1 MKRYTVQDIHALLP
15 EIQAGK
21 YTLIDIRSPEE
32 WRQTGVMEEAV
43 LMTYPNNPA
52 LNSEWALDLQNHF
65 DLETQLILSCR
76 SGMRSAAAIQLLE
89 AIGFSDLINV
99 EGGILAWLDAAYPVK
114 MPSA

>member
-43 LMTYPNNPA
+43 LMTYPNNPV
-52 LNSEWALDLQNHF
+52 LNSDWALDMQNH
-65 DLETQLILSCR
+65 L
-76 SGMRSAAAIQLLE
+76 
-89 AIGFSDLINV
+89 
-99 EGGILAWLDAAYPVK
+99 
-114 MPSA
+114 